1 MPKIDKIFSLEIT
14 PERFL
19 EACSLNELQ
28 EVSLLLD
35 AAIRR
40 KQVNEEPIDPKE
52 ILERIKND
60 GVVLATKVLME
71 SARHQQPTCSA
82 CGSELIRAE
91 KFGFLTCSN
100 NKCFY
105 TE

>member
-35 AAIRR
+35 AAIIR
-40 KQVNEEPIDPKE
+40 KQREVNNMNVD
-52 ILERIKND
+52 
-60 GVVLATKVLME
+60 
-71 SARHQQPTCSA
+71 
-82 CGSELIRAE
+82 SETHEGFDKRWADYAAE
-91 KFGFLTCSN
+91 QIGIEKKGTTN
-100 NKCFY
+100 IG
-105 TE
+105 

>member
-35 AAIRR
+35 AAIIR
-40 KQVNEEPIDPKE
+40 KQHEVNNRNADSETHEGFGKRWDNYASE
-52 ILERIKND
+52 QLRI
-60 GVVLATKVLME
+60 
-71 SARHQQPTCSA
+71 
-82 CGSELIRAE
+82 E
-91 KFGFLTCSN
+91 KKGTTN
-100 NKCFY
+100 IG
-105 TE
+105 